1 MFKDVKESDWSAD
14 HIARH
19 DVTLTEIRE
28 AILERP
34 TWNERGREDSTVIYG
49 RTYAGR
55 YLMIVAI
62 DDHGEAF
69 IITARDMTKRE
80 KQLFQRKAR

>member
-34 TWNERGREDSTVIYG
+34 TLE
-49 RTYAGR
+49 
-55 YLMIVAI
+55 
-62 DDHGEAF
+62 
-69 IITARDMTKRE
+69 
-80 KQLFQRKAR
+80 

>member
-1 MFKDVKESDWSAD
+1 
-14 HIARH
+14 
-19 DVTLTEIRE
+19 
-28 AILERP
+28 
-34 TWNERGREDSTVIYG
+34 
-49 RTYAGR
+49 
-55 YLMIVAI
+55 MIVAI